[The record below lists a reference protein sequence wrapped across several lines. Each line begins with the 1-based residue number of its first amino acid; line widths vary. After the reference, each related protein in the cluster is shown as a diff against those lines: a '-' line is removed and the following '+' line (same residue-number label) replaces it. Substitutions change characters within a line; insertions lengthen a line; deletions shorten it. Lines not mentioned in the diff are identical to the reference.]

1 MQWNIPG
8 TVLYARRETEG
19 DGEQMLRAMFLG
31 GDITLAQ
38 VAGITGLEAHTVQNW
53 VKRGFLTPPV
63 RKRYT
68 IDQLCR
74 IININ
79 MLRGVFSLE
88 RTCGLL
94 GYINGQLND
103 RSDDIIGD
111 ADLYFMFISL
121 ASRAQQLTRP
131 EACERI
137 LAEMLRDYTEPYPGA
152 KERVGNALKVMLTAY
167 LAARMRFS
175 ADLMLAELEE
185 EGKKSSENEE
195 ITSKETYF
203 KE

>member
-8 TVLYARRETEG
+8 TVLYARRETDG
-19 DGEQMLRAMFLG
+19 DGEQMLRSMFLG

-38 VAGITGLEAHTVQNW
+38 VAGITGLEPYTVQNW
-53 VKRGFLTPPV
+53 VKRGFLTPPMH
-63 RKRYT
+63 KRYT

-111 ADLYFMFISL
+111 AQLYFMFISL

-137 LAEMLRDYTEPYPGA
+137 LSEMLRDYSEPYPGA
-152 KERVGNALKVMLTAY
+152 KERVSNALKVMLTAY
-167 LAARMRFS
+167 LAARMRSS
-175 ADLMLAELEE
+175 ADGMLAELEQ
-185 EGKKSSENEE
+185 EGKKSLENAE
-195 ITSKETYF
+195 I
-203 KE
+203 

>member
-1 MQWNIPG
+1 MHWTIPG
-8 TVLYARRETEG
+8 TVLEAHREAEG
-19 DGEQMLRAMFLG
+19 ESERMLRSLFLG
-31 GDITLAQ
+31 GDISLSQ
-38 VAGITGLEAHTVQNW
+38 VAGITGLEPYTIQNW

-63 RKRYT
+63 QKKYS

-94 GYINGQLND
+94 GYVNGQLND

-111 ADLYFMFISL
+111 AELYFMFVSL

-131 EACERI
+131 EACQRI
-137 LAEMLRDYTEPYPGA
+137 IAEMLKDYAELYAGA
-152 KERVGNALKVMLTAY
+152 RERVGNALKVMLTAY
-167 LAARMRFS
+167 LAARMRAS
-175 ADLMLAELEE
+175 ADVMLAELEIE
-185 EGKKSSENEE
+185 QEKPAINSE
-195 ITSKETYF
+195 KQ
-203 KE
+203 

>member
-38 VAGITGLEAHTVQNW
+38 VAGITGLEPHTVQNW

-63 RKRYT
+63 HKRYT

-103 RSDDIIGD
+103 RADDIIGD
-111 ADLYFMFISL
+111 ADLYFMFVSL

-152 KERVGNALKVMLTAY
+152 KERVSNTLKVMLTAY

-175 ADLMLAELEE
+175 ADTMLAELEKE
-185 EGKKSSENEE
+185 SKKSLENAQFA
-195 ITSKETYF
+195 K
-203 KE
+203 